1 MALSGLF
8 WTGFYQRDVL
18 ERTNDARKQYS
29 IDVTYAHVQD
39 GKHIPVDDV
48 LDVIDGIDEMPNSGK
63 PQKAMSYIQYGQ
75 IWYSD

>member
-48 LDVIDGIDEMPNSGK
+48 LDVIDGIDEMSKLRQTTKRNVLYSIWPN
-63 PQKAMSYIQYGQ
+63 MV
-75 IWYSD
+75 